1 MGRKPG
7 QEGHTTAGTKAS
19 SATLEAQPWAQLLR
33 APFDS
38 WPGAETMIPPC
49 RAPLEGALG
58 NDKPEQGGG
67 KEVLMAISRTASL
80 EQKIFLSQE
89 QG

>member
-1 MGRKPG
+1 
-7 QEGHTTAGTKAS
+7 
-19 SATLEAQPWAQLLR
+19 
-33 APFDS
+33 
-38 WPGAETMIPPC
+38 MIPPC

-58 NDKPEQGGG
+58 NDKPEQGGV
-67 KEVLMAISRTASL
+67 KEVLMAISSTALL